1 MFTFN
6 LASEVSGSSPLK
18 RALALVRALSFF
30 AAFFAALFGAD
41 GAHAQSA
48 VGNALP
54 DPKKCVV
61 VVDVAADVGLRIA
74 DAQAAHEVL
83 MVALRKRLGSD
94 AVVYEG
100 MRKSA
105 EQMKRLLGS
114 SAETTIQDS
123 QLAYFDAAAKNAAW
137 RVRVRFGSKKGEHF
151 VTATCRKSAGSPD
164 KPLETR
170 TATGKNFLEAKD
182 ALAKDIASFCPAIAS
197 SASSSSSSSSSAMQL
212 PIEGAGP
219 PPAGEV
225 TGLAKKKPL
234 KPWTAPPRRE

>member
-1 MFTFN
+1 MSTSNPASDFTTTH
-6 LASEVSGSSPLK
+6 SPAVT
-18 RALALVRALSFF
+18 RALALRAL
-30 AAFFAALFGAD
+30 ALFCGLGSFGAF

-48 VGNALP
+48 AAPQLP
-54 DPKKCVV
+54 DPKRCVV
-61 VVDVAADVGLRIA
+61 VVDAAADVGLRIA

-114 SAETTIQDS
+114 SAETTIQDA
-123 QLAYFDAAAKNAAW
+123 QLAYFDDAAKAAPW

-151 VTATCRKSAGSPD
+151 VTATCRKAAGSPD
-164 KPLETR
+164 KPIDSR
-170 TATGKNFLEAKD
+170 TGTGKNFLQAKD
-182 ALAKDIASFCPAIAS
+182 ALAKDIATFCPALV
-197 SASSSSSSSSSAMQL
+197 SSSSTMEL
-212 PIEGAGP
+212 PIEGAGA
-219 PPAGEV
+219 PAV
-225 TGLAKKKPL
+225 VPGLQKKKPL